1 MASRPRVTDGVT
13 DGVTDPYHF
22 DRNVV
27 KLAQNQTTPKMVWEK
42 EKMVWEK
49 EKMVWEKEK

>member
-1 MASRPRVTDGVT
+1 MT
-13 DGVTDPYHF
+13 DGVTDPHHF
-22 DRNVV
+22 DRDVV

-49 EKMVWEKEK
+49 EKMVWEKEKMVWEKEK